1 MAQAYGHILGLGLV
15 GGRVQFWGGTFR
27 DPENYLRFRDAFST
41 NCHSCLIEDNLGI
54 WVLRMSEIET
64 AFLRLVRPC
73 RRRLHFVARHYA
85 GSAEDAR
92 DLVQETLLRAWRA
105 YNPGEDRSYGE
116 GWLFVIQRRVAAE
129 WARQGSRRV
138 TLVPIEHEELTELV
152 GSQLSEP
159 LEALPSST
167 EDQFREFLD
176 QNIAAAFDS
185 LEPAYREVVLLS
197 VAADLS
203 YREIAEVIG
212 CPLGTVMSRMARARR
227 ALRERL
233 AGVAKAKG
241 WKVGTP
247 QAGEVK

>member
-1 MAQAYGHILGLGLV
+1 
-15 GGRVQFWGGTFR
+15 
-27 DPENYLRFRDAFST
+27 
-41 NCHSCLIEDNLGI
+41 
-54 WVLRMSEIET
+54 MSETKT
-64 AFLRLVRPC
+64 AFLRLVRSC
-73 RRRLHFVARHYA
+73 WRRLHLVARRYA

-92 DLVQETLLRAWRA
+92 DLVQETLLRAWKA
-105 YNPGEDRSYGE
+105 YNPGEDRSYRE

-129 WARQGSRRV
+129 WARHANRRV
-138 TLVPIEHEELTELV
+138 TLAPVEHEELTELV
-152 GSQLSEP
+152 GTALSEP
-159 LEALPSST
+159 LEAFPSST
-167 EDQFREFLD
+167 EEQFREFLD
-176 QNIAAAFDS
+176 QRVAAAFDS

-197 VAADLS
+197 VAADLN

-241 WKVGTP
+241 WKVETP